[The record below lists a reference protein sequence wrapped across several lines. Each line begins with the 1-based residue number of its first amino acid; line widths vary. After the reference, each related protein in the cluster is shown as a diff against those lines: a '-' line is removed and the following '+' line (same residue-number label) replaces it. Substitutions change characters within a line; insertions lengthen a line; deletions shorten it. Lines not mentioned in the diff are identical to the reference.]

1 MKKQYNIRSDRYN
14 YTHHFIESDDFP
26 GYYVFRPQEA
36 WMNNRIIFEG
46 NPDNIKAVDTDGGP
60 FITVGWKNDEIEVI
74 EIKTIKDID
83 GKKHMLFNL
92 KEIEN
97 NRTKKKAKEK

>member
-14 YTHHFIESDDFP
+14 YTHKFIESDDFP
-26 GYYVFRPQEA
+26 GYYAFRPQEV

-46 NPDNIKAVDTDGGP
+46 NPDNIKAIDTDGGP
-60 FITVGWKNDEIEVI
+60 FISVGWKNNEIEVM
-74 EIKTIKDID
+74 EIKTLKDID

-92 KEIEN
+92 KEIE
-97 NRTKKKAKEK
+97 KKKAKEK